1 MEQPLYTPRRLRVV
15 CIGAG
20 YAGLMLAYKWKHQPG
35 MSDIVD
41 LAIYEKNPDV
51 GGTWFENR
59 YPGVAC
65 DVRERRDGEWNE
77 TNCPYRFRHIYTP
90 SRLSPIQTGPRSMPQ
105 DLRSG
110 SISKE
115 RRSSITLTS
124 VCVSIQRWRRQFGTM
139 PRENG
144 TSKSNA
150 MEPSKRMRPTFLST
164 AQASSI
170 NGTGPKS
177 RGFSLSKGN

>member
-1 MEQPLYTPRRLRVV
+1 MGSVSTGGFMGKMIGTDVTDLALENHRPNWVPVMEQPLHTPRRLRVV

-65 DVRERRDGEWNE
+65 DVRGRLRRRVE
-77 TNCPYRFRHIYTP
+77 
-90 SRLSPIQTGPRSMPQ
+90 
-105 DLRSG
+105 
-110 SISKE
+110 
-115 RRSSITLTS
+115 
-124 VCVSIQRWRRQFGTM
+124 
-139 PRENG
+139 
-144 TSKSNA
+144 
-150 MEPSKRMRPTFLST
+150 
-164 AQASSI
+164 
-170 NGTGPKS
+170 
-177 RGFSLSKGN
+177 